1 MWDHVKDFSSSR
13 FFTSSEH
20 MVSNLRT
27 ILFII
32 GGLILLLT
40 LWRLLKNLVNFLQ
53 SLWVESEPN
62 EWLVVIRNGNF
73 VKAGVGLKTFIGPW
87 DSVVRY
93 PSRV

>member
-1 MWDHVKDFSSSR
+1 MWDHVKDFASSR